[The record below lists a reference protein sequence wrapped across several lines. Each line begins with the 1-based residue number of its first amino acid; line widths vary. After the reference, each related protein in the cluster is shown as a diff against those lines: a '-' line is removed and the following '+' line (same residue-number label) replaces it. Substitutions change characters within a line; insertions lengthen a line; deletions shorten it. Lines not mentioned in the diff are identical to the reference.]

1 MDSRSGELTVLQMND
16 THAYLE
22 PHYEVFA
29 AGGRMEYRVAGGY
42 AAIATLVRQTRDEKR
57 GRVLFLDSG
66 DTFHGTYPAV
76 QTRGKALVPVMNA
89 LGVDAMTAHWE
100 FAYGPEQFRN
110 LSFDLNYPVLAI
122 NCYQRSSGRLIFPPF
137 LLREIGD
144 LKIGVIGIA
153 ATIVDKGMPPSFST
167 GLFFTDGRRELPQY
181 ITALRVEE
189 RVDLIVLLS
198 HLGLPQDIGVAE
210 TIEGID
216 LILSGHTHNRLEE
229 PIRINNTLI
238 CQSGCHGSFIG
249 RLDLSIQEKRI
260 RSVKHELIPII
271 GIEQDPSV
279 RDMIEEA
286 VGPHREYLET
296 VVGTTKTPLN
306 RATILESTMDNLL
319 LAAVQK
325 TAGTSIAFSHGWR
338 YGAPIPAGP
347 ITRNDLWNMIPTN
360 PEVMTASLTGAEI
373 AFIFEENLEKTFSS
387 DPFSQMGGYMKRC
400 SGLTVYAKLENPA
413 GYRVQGIFT
422 PTGRLD
428 PLKDYTVGYVSVQAV
443 NAAYGRNRTGTGTDA
458 ITALEN
464 LLSTGPVKVP
474 LVGSVVA
481 V

>member
-1 MDSRSGELTVLQMND
+1 MDNHSGDLTVLQIND

-42 AAIATLVRQTRDEKR
+42 AAIATLVRQTRDEKK
-57 GRVLFLDSG
+57 GQVLLLDSG

-76 QTRGKALVPVMNA
+76 QTRGRALVPVMNA

-110 LSFDLNYPVLAI
+110 LSFDLDYPVLAI
-122 NCYQRSSGRLIFPPF
+122 NCYQRSSGRLLFPPF
-137 LLREIGD
+137 LVREVGN

-167 GLFFTDGRRELPQY
+167 GLFFTDGRGELPQY
-181 ITALRVEE
+181 ITELRSEE
-189 RVDLIVLLS
+189 RVDLIVVLS
-198 HLGLPQDIGVAE
+198 HLGLPQDIRIAR

-216 LILSGHTHNRLEE
+216 LIVSGHTHNRLDE
-229 PIRINNTLI
+229 PIRINDTLI
-238 CQSGCHGSFIG
+238 CQSGCHGSFVG
-249 RLDLSIQEKRI
+249 RLDLSVQDKRI
-260 RSVKHELIPII
+260 RSVRHKLVPII
-271 GIEQDPSV
+271 GIEQDPWV
-279 RDMIEEA
+279 RDLVEEA
-286 VGPHREYLET
+286 VGPYREYLGT

-325 TAGTSIAFSHGWR
+325 AAGTTIAFSHGWR
-338 YGAPIPAGP
+338 YGAPVPAGQ

-373 AFIFEENLEKTFSS
+373 TFIFEENLEKTFSS
-387 DPFSQMGGYMKRC
+387 DPFSQMGGYVKRC
-400 SGLTVYAKLENPA
+400 SGLTVYCKLENPP

-422 PTGRLD
+422 TAGRLD
-428 PLKDYTVGYVSVQAV
+428 PLQEYTVAYVSFQAIS
-443 NAAYGRNRTGTGTDA
+443 AACGHDRAGTGTDA
-458 ITALEN
+458 ITALED
-464 LLSTGPVKVP
+464 LLGTGPVEAP
-474 LVGSVVA
+474 LVGRVVA
-481 V
+481 M

>member
-1 MDSRSGELTVLQMND
+1 MDSHSGDLTVLQMND

-42 AAIATLVRQTRDEKR
+42 AAIATLVQQARDEMGGK
-57 GRVLFLDSG
+57 VLFLDSG

-76 QTRGKALVPVMNA
+76 QTRGQALVPVMNA
-89 LGVDAMTAHWE
+89 LGIDAMTAHWE
-100 FAYGPEQFRN
+100 FAYGPERFRN

-122 NCYQRSSGRLIFPPF
+122 NCYQRSSGRLVFPPF
-137 LLREIGD
+137 LIREVGD
-144 LKIGVIGIA
+144 LKVGVIGIA

-181 ITALRVEE
+181 ITELRLEE
-189 RVDLIVLLS
+189 RVDLIILLS
-198 HLGLPQDIGVAE
+198 HLGLPQDIRLAD
-210 TIEGID
+210 TIEGVD

-249 RLDLSIQEKRI
+249 RLDLSIHEKRI
-260 RSVKHELIPII
+260 RSVRHELIPII
-271 GIEQDPSV
+271 GIEQNPLV
-279 RDMIEEA
+279 RDLVEEA
-286 VGPHREYLET
+286 IGPHREYLET
-296 VVGTTKTPLN
+296 VIGTTKTPLN

-325 TAGTSIAFSHGWR
+325 AAGTSIAFSHGWR
-338 YGAPIPAGP
+338 YGAPVPAGP
-347 ITRNDLWNMIPTN
+347 VTRNDLWNMIPTN

-400 SGLTVYAKLENPA
+400 SGLTVYCKLENPP

-422 PTGRLD
+422 PGGRLD
-428 PLKDYTVGYVSVQAV
+428 PLQEYTVGYLSSQGI
-443 NAAYGRNRTGTGTDA
+443 NAACGRDHAGTGTDA
-458 ITALEN
+458 ITALEG
-464 LLSTGPVKVP
+464 LLSTGPVEAP

>member
-1 MDSRSGELTVLQMND
+1 MDKHSGDLTVLQIND

-22 PHYEVFA
+22 PHYEVFT

-42 AAIATLVRQTRDEKR
+42 AAIATLVQQTRDERK
-57 GRVLFLDSG
+57 GQMMLLDSG

-76 QTRGKALVPVMNA
+76 QTRGQALVPVMNA

-110 LSFDLNYPVLAI
+110 LSFDLDYPVLAI
-122 NCYQRSSGRLIFPPF
+122 NCYQRSSGRLVFPPF
-137 LLREIGD
+137 LVREVGD

-167 GLFFTDGRRELPQY
+167 GLFFTDGRGELPQY
-181 ITALRVEE
+181 ITELQSEE

-198 HLGLPQDIGVAE
+198 HLGLPQDIRLAE

-216 LILSGHTHNRLEE
+216 LIVSGHTHNRLDE

-238 CQSGCHGSFIG
+238 CQSGCHGSFVG
-249 RLDLSIQEKRI
+249 RLDLSIQDKQI
-260 RSVKHELIPII
+260 RSARHELIPII

-279 RDMIEEA
+279 RDLVEKA
-286 VGPHREYLET
+286 VGPYREYLGT
-296 VVGTTKTPLN
+296 VVGTTKTALN

-325 TAGTSIAFSHGWR
+325 TAGTTIAFSHGWR
-338 YGAPIPAGP
+338 YGAPVPAGQV
-347 ITRNDLWNMIPTN
+347 TRNDLWNMIPTN

-400 SGLTVYAKLENPA
+400 SGLTIYCKLENPA

-422 PTGRLD
+422 TAGRLD
-428 PLKDYTVGYVSVQAV
+428 PLQEYTVAYVSSQAI
-443 NAAYGRNRTGTGTDA
+443 NAACGHDRTGTGTDA

-464 LLSTGPVKVP
+464 LVGTGPVAAP